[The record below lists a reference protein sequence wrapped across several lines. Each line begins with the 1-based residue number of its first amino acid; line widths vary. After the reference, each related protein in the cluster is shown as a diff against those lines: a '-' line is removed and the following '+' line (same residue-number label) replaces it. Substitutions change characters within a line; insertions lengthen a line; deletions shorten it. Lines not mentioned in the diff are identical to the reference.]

1 MPIIDNS
8 PPALTNPNATDKLNS
23 PPHATQHAN
32 VNDEI
37 EAISDTLIAG
47 LVQEAAAVVRVS
59 NTQFTV
65 AGDVT
70 AYYTIGRK
78 LVTNHAG
85 TPVAVTVSAS
95 SYSAPNTTV
104 TVVGNNLP
112 TPLNTVALSTEPKG
126 NTQAKAEAIA
136 TDAVETAKIK
146 DANVTTAKIAND
158 AVTDDKL
165 DFPRFWQEIGR
176 TTLGAVADVITVS
189 GLTAKKY
196 LKILVLLVSSGVIT
210 PYLRFNNDSANN
222 YAWRRS
228 SSGGADT
235 ATVSTAQIVISFDD
249 LANPSFIEILVI
261 NEATREKL
269 AIAHSV
275 DSTGEGAATAPSRT
289 EVVGKWAN
297 TADAITRVDL
307 VNTIAGD
314 FSSGSGVV
322 VLGHD

>member
-146 DANVTTAKIAND
+146 DANVTTAKIAD
-158 AVTDDKL
+158 GAVTPAKTGAFDKCKVSRLVAQTLTSGSMTTINWTEEFL
-165 DFPRFWQEIGR
+165 DTNAMHDNATNNSRITIKKAGTYLVGCLVAFAASTAGRRFCTLIKNGAAIETEISDNRAATSAGEGKASIV
-176 TTLGAVADVITVS
+176 TVLADMAVNDYLEVQALQDSTADLNVE
-189 GLTAKKY
+189 
-196 LKILVLLVSSGVIT
+196 
-210 PYLRFNNDSANN
+210 D
-222 YAWRRS
+222 RS
-228 SSGGADT
+228 S
-235 ATVSTAQIVISFDD
+235 F
-249 LANPSFIEILVI
+249 F
-261 NEATREKL
+261 
-269 AIAHSV
+269 
-275 DSTGEGAATAPSRT
+275 
-289 EVVGKWAN
+289 VVQLPEPK
-297 TADAITRVDL
+297 I
-307 VNTIAGD
+307 
-314 FSSGSGVV
+314 
-322 VLGHD
+322 